1 MTVSAMK
8 RQAKASYNTY
18 KRSNMKTL
26 EDAYKTCSR
35 AKHEAFNKWWWIYH
49 KMQGRNLR
57 VISKN
62 CNFFSLGF
70 EYDDEETGEPMF
82 MHITASYHIAV
93 PLKEIAG
100 YEA

>member
-8 RQAKASYNTY
+8 RQAKGAYATY
-18 KRSNMKTL
+18 KRSNMKTI
-26 EDAYKTCSR
+26 EDAYTTCSR
-35 AKHEAFNKWWWIYH
+35 KKHEEFNKWWWIYH
-49 KMQGRNLR
+49 KMQWRNLR
-57 VISKN
+57 IIHKN
-62 CNFFSLGF
+62 SYYFSLGF

-82 MHITASYHIAV
+82 MHITASHHIAV